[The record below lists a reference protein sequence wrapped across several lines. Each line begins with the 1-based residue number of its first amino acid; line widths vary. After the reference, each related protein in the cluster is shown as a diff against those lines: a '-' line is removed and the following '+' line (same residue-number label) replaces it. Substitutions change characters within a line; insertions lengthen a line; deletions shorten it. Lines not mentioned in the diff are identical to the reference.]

1 MADNSSGGGGIG
13 ILGVLIGV
21 IIVVAV
27 GAGVLFA
34 TGNLGSNNT
43 STLKIEVPKVAP
55 K

>member
-1 MADNSSGGGGIG
+1 MADNGGKRWHRYFGSNF
-13 ILGVLIGV
+13 GVF
-21 IIVVAV
+21 IVLAV
-27 GAGVLFA
+27 GVGVLFV